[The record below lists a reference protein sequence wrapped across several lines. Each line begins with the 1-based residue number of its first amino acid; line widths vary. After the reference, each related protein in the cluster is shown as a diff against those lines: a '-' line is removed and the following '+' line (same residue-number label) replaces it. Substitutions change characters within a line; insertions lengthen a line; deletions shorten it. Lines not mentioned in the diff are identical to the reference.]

1 MKVMTQFHER
11 LRAQAETSQL
21 AIRWRGLP
29 ARDRLAL
36 LWLGA
41 FLLLVVLYLALWRP
55 AERHLQS
62 ARQYFTEQRA
72 LHAYIQQQAPN
83 VRQADAAAPQAQIDP
98 AALQGMV
105 TASAAQ
111 AGLSV
116 ERLDNEGEGA
126 VQVALQPAPFAKLL
140 PWLEQLNGQGVQVA
154 EAASALQAEGRRF
167 DPVITHQSRKLR
179 AAVVQSVRIPACHAG
194 GRGFESRPLRHSLPL
209 PSSPPRT
216 RRLPPEG
223 GQPGCNERKSLYR
236 ASCPADAQR

>member
-116 ERLDNEGEGA
+116 ERLDNEGEWRRAGGGGRPGPPGRRPGLGA
-126 VQVALQPAPFAKLL
+126 PEPAGRVSGPWLGPAWAPAPTLATGDRRNFKK
-140 PWLEQLNGQGVQVA
+140 N
-154 EAASALQAEGRRF
+154 SIRAL
-167 DPVITHQSRKLR
+167 T
-179 AAVVQSVRIPACHAG
+179 
-194 GRGFESRPLRHSLPL
+194 
-209 PSSPPRT
+209 
-216 RRLPPEG
+216 
-223 GQPGCNERKSLYR
+223 
-236 ASCPADAQR
+236 

>member
-83 VRQADAAAPQAQIDP
+83 VRQADAA
-98 AALQGMV
+98 
-105 TASAAQ
+105 
-111 AGLSV
+111 
-116 ERLDNEGEGA
+116 RH
-126 VQVALQPAPFAKLL
+126 
-140 PWLEQLNGQGVQVA
+140 
-154 EAASALQAEGRRF
+154 RRR
-167 DPVITHQSRKLR
+167 S
-179 AAVVQSVRIPACHAG
+179 
-194 GRGFESRPLRHSLPL
+194 
-209 PSSPPRT
+209 T
-216 RRLPPEG
+216 RRR
-223 GQPGCNERKSLYR
+223 CR
-236 ASCPADAQR
+236 AWSRLRRPRPD

>member
-111 AGLSV
+111 AGL
-116 ERLDNEGEGA
+116 ECRAPRQRRRGRRAGGPAAGA
-126 VQVALQPAPFAKLL
+126 IAKLL

-154 EAASALQAEGRRF
+154 EAGLDRQVDGRVSARL
-167 DPVITHQSRKLR
+167 SLR
-179 AAVVQSVRIPACHAG
+179 V
-194 GRGFESRPLRHSLPL
+194 E
-209 PSSPPRT
+209 
-216 RRLPPEG
+216 
-223 GQPGCNERKSLYR
+223 
-236 ASCPADAQR
+236 

>member
-72 LHAYIQQQAPN
+72 LHA
-83 VRQADAAAPQAQIDP
+83 
-98 AALQGMV
+98 
-105 TASAAQ
+105 
-111 AGLSV
+111 
-116 ERLDNEGEGA
+116 
-126 VQVALQPAPFAKLL
+126 
-140 PWLEQLNGQGVQVA
+140 
-154 EAASALQAEGRRF
+154 
-167 DPVITHQSRKLR
+167 
-179 AAVVQSVRIPACHAG
+179 
-194 GRGFESRPLRHSLPL
+194 
-209 PSSPPRT
+209 
-216 RRLPPEG
+216 
-223 GQPGCNERKSLYR
+223 
-236 ASCPADAQR
+236 

>member
-83 VRQADAAAPQAQIDP
+83 VRQADAAAPQA
-98 AALQGMV
+98 
-105 TASAAQ
+105 
-111 AGLSV
+111 
-116 ERLDNEGEGA
+116 
-126 VQVALQPAPFAKLL
+126 
-140 PWLEQLNGQGVQVA
+140 
-154 EAASALQAEGRRF
+154 
-167 DPVITHQSRKLR
+167 
-179 AAVVQSVRIPACHAG
+179 
-194 GRGFESRPLRHSLPL
+194 ES
-209 PSSPPRT
+209 T
-216 RRLPPEG
+216 RRR
-223 GQPGCNERKSLYR
+223 CR
-236 ASCPADAQR
+236 AWSRLRRPRPD

>member
-41 FLLLVVLYLALWRP
+41 FLLLVVLYLELWRP

-154 EAASALQAEGRRF
+154 EAGLDRQVDGRVSARL
-167 DPVITHQSRKLR
+167 SLR
-179 AAVVQSVRIPACHAG
+179 V
-194 GRGFESRPLRHSLPL
+194 E
-209 PSSPPRT
+209 
-216 RRLPPEG
+216 
-223 GQPGCNERKSLYR
+223 
-236 ASCPADAQR
+236 

>member
-116 ERLDNEGEGA
+116 ERLDSEGEGA
-126 VQVALQPAPFAKLL
+126 VQVALQPAPFAAAALAGAVERAGRAGGGGRPGPPGRRPGL
-140 PWLEQLNGQGVQVA
+140 GAPEPAGRVSGPWLGPAWAPAPTLATGDRRNFKN
-154 EAASALQAEGRRF
+154 SIRAL
-167 DPVITHQSRKLR
+167 T
-179 AAVVQSVRIPACHAG
+179 
-194 GRGFESRPLRHSLPL
+194 
-209 PSSPPRT
+209 
-216 RRLPPEG
+216 
-223 GQPGCNERKSLYR
+223 
-236 ASCPADAQR
+236 

>member
-1 MKVMTQFHER
+1 MAISELKLPAGVGLQVWGSAAEQARGLAAEVAGR
-11 LRAQAETSQL
+11 LRSALAEQGQA
-21 AIRWRGLP
+21 
-29 ARDRLAL
+29 
-36 LWLGA
+36 
-41 FLLLVVLYLALWRP
+41 LLVVSGGRSPVAFLEALS
-55 AERHLQS
+55 EE
-62 ARQYFTEQRA
+62 RQYFTEQRA

-154 EAASALQAEGRRF
+154 EAGLDRQVDGRVSARL
-167 DPVITHQSRKLR
+167 SLR
-179 AAVVQSVRIPACHAG
+179 V
-194 GRGFESRPLRHSLPL
+194 E
-209 PSSPPRT
+209 
-216 RRLPPEG
+216 
-223 GQPGCNERKSLYR
+223 
-236 ASCPADAQR
+236 

>member
-98 AALQGMV
+98 A
-105 TASAAQ
+105 
-111 AGLSV
+111 
-116 ERLDNEGEGA
+116 
-126 VQVALQPAPFAKLL
+126 PFAKLL

-154 EAASALQAEGRRF
+154 EAGLDRQVDGRVSARL
-167 DPVITHQSRKLR
+167 SLR
-179 AAVVQSVRIPACHAG
+179 V
-194 GRGFESRPLRHSLPL
+194 E
-209 PSSPPRT
+209 
-216 RRLPPEG
+216 
-223 GQPGCNERKSLYR
+223 
-236 ASCPADAQR
+236 

>member
-126 VQVALQPAPFAKLL
+126 VQVAC
-140 PWLEQLNGQGVQVA
+140 N
-154 EAASALQAEGRRF
+154 R
-167 DPVITHQSRKLR
+167 
-179 AAVVQSVRIPACHAG
+179 
-194 GRGFESRPLRHSLPL
+194 RHS
-209 PSSPPRT
+209 PSCC
-216 RRLPPEG
+216 
-223 GQPGCNERKSLYR
+223 PGWS
-236 ASCPADAQR
+236 S

>member
-98 AALQGMV
+98 SRVPHGCDTPAERVRGSGRRSGELLLQSGRQPPTLRPSVGIPRGNRPDGRDASDVAVSGRGRCKSLRGSAYQALH
-105 TASAAQ
+105 SC
-111 AGLSV
+111 S
-116 ERLDNEGEGA
+116 NS
-126 VQVALQPAPFAKLL
+126 QVRS
-140 PWLEQLNGQGVQVA
+140 
-154 EAASALQAEGRRF
+154 SALFTMRSF
-167 DPVITHQSRKLR
+167 
-179 AAVVQSVRIPACHAG
+179 
-194 GRGFESRPLRHSLPL
+194 
-209 PSSPPRT
+209 PSFTDGSTPR
-216 RRLPPEG
+216 
-223 GQPGCNERKSLYR
+223 
-236 ASCPADAQR
+236 